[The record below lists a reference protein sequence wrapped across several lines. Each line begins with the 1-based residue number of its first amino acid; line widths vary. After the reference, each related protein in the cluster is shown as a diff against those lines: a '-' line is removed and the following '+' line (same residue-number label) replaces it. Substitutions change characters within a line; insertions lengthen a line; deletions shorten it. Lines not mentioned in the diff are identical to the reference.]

1 MVEPRNAGRGRRRLM
16 LVSALVAIPLAA
28 IAWIVVHGVSARDQ
42 PTPVEEVLARGLRHL
57 AIPAAQREA
66 VNPVPW
72 ARSQGAI
79 EEGMAHWADHCAQCH
94 GNDGRGQTPMGRN
107 LYPKAPD
114 MTLPATQRLSDGELF
129 AIIKN
134 GVRLSGMPAWGDDSP
149 SSDLQTWNL
158 VHFIR
163 HLPKLTA
170 PELDRMKGMNPV
182 SPGQVQQAAEEE
194 AFLNPEPAA
203 PATRKHH

>member
-1 MVEPRNAGRGRRRLM
+1 
-16 LVSALVAIPLAA
+16 
-28 IAWIVVHGVSARDQ
+28 
-42 PTPVEEVLARGLRHL
+42 
-57 AIPAAQREA
+57 
-66 VNPVPW
+66 
-72 ARSQGAI
+72 
-79 EEGMAHWADHCAQCH
+79 MAHWADHCAQCH